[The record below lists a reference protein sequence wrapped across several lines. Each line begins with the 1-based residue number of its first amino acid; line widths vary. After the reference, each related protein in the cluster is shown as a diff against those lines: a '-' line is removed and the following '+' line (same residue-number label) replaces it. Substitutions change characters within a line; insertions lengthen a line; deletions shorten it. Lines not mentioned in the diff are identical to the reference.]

1 MKNSKTPRRSRL
13 IRKWDGTPVVEE
25 QQMPSETLSTIPSD
39 SDRRPDSPTPTLD
52 FDRENELTDTL
63 ER

>member
-1 MKNSKTPRRSRL
+1 
-13 IRKWDGTPVVEE
+13 
-25 QQMPSETLSTIPSD
+25 MPSETLSTIPLD